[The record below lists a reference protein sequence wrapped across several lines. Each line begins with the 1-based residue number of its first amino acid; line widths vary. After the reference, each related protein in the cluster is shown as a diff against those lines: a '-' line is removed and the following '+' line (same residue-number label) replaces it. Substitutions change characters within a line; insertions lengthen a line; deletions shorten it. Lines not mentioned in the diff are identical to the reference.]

1 VPKLNEA
8 SGIAEGEWAE
18 EDGVYDA
25 EDGGVC
31 SDAQGQDDDGGCGE
45 AGVFQQNTEAVF
57 EIREKS
63 VHAEFYLRTDK
74 RGMGMKCFEILRI
87 STGSLTVI

>member
-1 VPKLNEA
+1 VPHLYEA

-18 EDGVYDA
+18 EHGVHDA

-45 AGVFQQNTEAVF
+45 GGIFEQYAEAV
-57 EIREKS
+57 
-63 VHAEFYLRTDK
+63 L
-74 RGMGMKCFEILRI
+74 EIL
-87 STGSLTVI
+87 

>member
-1 VPKLNEA
+1 MKLAAETAKVHAGETFGRRNVPELNQA

-18 EDGVYDA
+18 EHGVYDA

-45 AGVFQQNTEAVF
+45 AGVLQQDTEAVF
-57 EIREKS
+57 EIR
-63 VHAEFYLRTDK
+63 
-74 RGMGMKCFEILRI
+74 
-87 STGSLTVI
+87 